1 MDVNTGLH
9 VPRHFTSGEKALI
22 GEGDQSGR
30 CAEQNN
36 FFPLLGIEKRILGLS
51 SHSIVTIMTELT
63 PASVWG
69 LYVFLN
75 LSS

>member
-1 MDVNTGLH
+1 
-9 VPRHFTSGEKALI
+9 VPRHFTLIETALI
-22 GEGDQSGR
+22 GKGDQSVR
-30 CAEQNN
+30 CGEQNN
-36 FFPLLGIEKRILGLS
+36 FFPLLGIEKGLLGLS
-51 SHSIVTIMTELT
+51 FHSIVTIVTELT